1 MNNSVRRNLY
11 YLTLTLL
18 GLIGVAIIIYTTN
31 WGIGL
36 FGRDSFNYIS
46 AARNLAK
53 GFGYVFPLANN
64 TVAPITH
71 YPPLLSIILAVFEFL
86 GTDALVAARYLN
98 MLLFGLSTVFTGIL
112 IYRTTKSEG
121 FAILGAILFSSVV
134 VFIELHTWAL
144 SEPLF
149 LFLTLLGFLLFDKYN
164 NKHKLAALI
173 GLSIFF
179 RVMVLNQ
186 ILWHRQYRIEH
197 ADYYS
202 HRGGQ
207 P

>member
-1 MNNSVRRNLY
+1 MNNPVRRNIY
-11 YLTLTLL
+11 YLALILL

-53 GFGYVFPLANN
+53 GFGYVFPLDNN

-71 YPPLLSIILAVFEFL
+71 YPPLLSIILAFFEFL
-86 GTDALVAARYLN
+86 GADALVTARYLN
-98 MLLFGLSTVFTGIL
+98 ALLFGLSTALTGIL

-121 FAILGAILFSSVV
+121 FAILGALLFSSVV
-134 VFIELHTWAL
+134 VFIELHSWAL

-149 LFLTLLGFLLFDKYN
+149 LCYLDSYYLINSILKTSWLL
-164 NKHKLAALI
+164 
-173 GLSIFF
+173 
-179 RVMVLNQ
+179 
-186 ILWHRQYRIEH
+186 
-197 ADYYS
+197 
-202 HRGGQ
+202 
-207 P
+207 